1 MSKLPSTELAHTT
14 SSVDASFLL
23 PDPDPAT
30 DLLCGLEQFH
40 LTYLGASLPHLM
52 TRELSFQPLRSES

>member
-1 MSKLPSTELAHTT
+1 MHKVPSTGLAHTT

-23 PDPDPAT
+23 PDPDSAS

-40 LTYLGASLPHLM
+40 LTYLGASLPHLDERIVLPAP
-52 TRELSFQPLRSES
+52 TF